1 MGVLENLKKYKIIL
15 ASNSIRR
22 KELLNKLGIDFSVKA
37 SENFDETYSK
47 NLKKEEVAI
56 FLSKKKARSLEKKIS
71 DNEIFITADTIV
83 CFEDEILGKPKDEK
97 EAQEM
102 LNKLSNNKHEVITG
116 VCVFSKKKE
125 KFFFTKTDVFFK
137 KISDEEI
144 NYYIKNYKPFD
155 KAGAYG
161 IQEWIGLAFVEK
173 IEGSYF
179 NVVGLPISKLYDILK
194 EF

>member
-1 MGVLENLKKYKIIL
+1 MEVLENLKKYKIIL
-15 ASNSIRR
+15 ASN
-22 KELLNKLGIDFSVKA
+22 
-37 SENFDETYSK
+37 SK

-83 CFEDEILGKPKDEK
+83 CFEDEILGKPKNEK

-125 KFFFTKTDVFFK
+125 KNFFTKTDVFFK
-137 KISDEEI
+137 EISVEEI

-179 NVVGLPISKLYDILK
+179 NVVGLPISKLYDVLK
-194 EF
+194 KF

>member
-1 MGVLENLKKYKIIL
+1 MEVLENLKKYKIIL

-83 CFEDEILGKPKDEK
+83 CFEDEILGKPKNEK

-125 KFFFTKTDVFFK
+125 KNFFTKTDVFFK
-137 KISDEEI
+137 EISVEEI

-179 NVVGLPISKLYDILK
+179 NVVGLPISKLYDVLK
-194 EF
+194 KF